1 MKKYLHLGNVRPSQ
15 IVLFS
20 DQFLIAFG
28 LITALFA
35 QYRILSYN
43 LFPLKTILI
52 RVAIHVSIGII
63 AWIVFKMYKRV
74 IRYFHSNDYL
84 NIILVVFLIHSISF
98 LFRFILPEKLL
109 LSPEIFLISFFVTTM
124 YIVFSRLII
133 SYMFSLLKT
142 TKRQLNQKALMIYG
156 AGELGFIL
164 KNSIAS
170 YYEENFKLI
179 GFLDDDKTKIGRM
192 IQGTE
197 VFNANT
203 GKLVDLLKKKGIT
216 DIIIAS
222 KSLTPTRKAKFLQD
236 IINLNIRIK
245 EIASVDDLLNSNFT
259 LDKLSTIDI
268 NDLMNRD
275 PIELY
280 DAHVAD
286 DLEGKKVMVTGA
298 AGSIGSEIVRKLAEH
313 NAGLIICVD
322 FSESALYDVQQ
333 EMLQKH
339 KNVQF
344 QFVLADIRDE
354 EKIARIFEK
363 NHPDAVFHAA
373 AYKHVPLMEE
383 FPWEAVQ
390 TNVVGTWKLA
400 KLSLNYK
407 VQKFILISSDKA
419 VNPTSIMGA
428 TKRLAEIIVQSYSS
442 KLSATRFITTRF
454 GNVLGSNGS
463 VVPLF
468 KKQIFNGGPVCVTHP
483 EMTRYF
489 MTIPEACQLVLEA
502 SVMAG
507 GGEVFVFDMG
517 KPVKILDLANNMI
530 RLAGY
535 IPGID
540 MQVKFV
546 GLRPG
551 EKLYEDLFSKDAD
564 MKETHHEKIMI
575 SKENLHDISE
585 SEKIIEK
592 LQDLEGFYNPELF
605 QKVIKELL
613 PEYKSEEFKTSKSLE
628 VEKKAALVESEIQN
642 SPKLN

>member
-133 SYMFSLLKT
+133 SYMFSLLRT